1 MPLST
6 KIQFVLPL
14 YAFCSHG
21 LIKTTWED
29 DIISYKQQ
37 FSKNWMAQPPTIG
50 FPMKK
55 GFLTQIL
62 TDTTVGGFSGFK
74 PLFLFTPICGD
85 DDPTL
90 GSQQSL

>member
-29 DIISYKQQ
+29 DTISYKHS
-37 FSKNWMAQPPTIG
+37 FLNWMAQPPTIG
-50 FPMKK
+50 FLMKRA
-55 GFLTQIL
+55 LNPNL
-62 TDTTVGGFSGFK
+62 N
-74 PLFLFTPICGD
+74 
-85 DDPTL
+85 
-90 GSQQSL
+90 